1 MNKFP
6 IVVAMTVALAFLW
19 LLKPRGHANGE
30 RGRAAPADYGD
41 EHLYVPARRR

>member
-30 RGRAAPADYGD
+30 RGRAAPAD